1 MNPSGFESR
10 QRDVL
15 SRGCATTDEEYL
27 SELRDRVSVLDLI
40 IRRRKA
46 EKHIIREK
54 IKEVEIEKGIDGMH
68 TYCLLKNDDIVILYA
83 ATDETVTVYPIN
95 CTSDDC
101 MVHDRSDVAMIDSNL
116 SYLKMV
122 RKVADDCYLH
132 DAR

>member
-54 IKEVEIEKGIDGMH
+54 IKEVEIEKGIDFWEEAFGYKQC
-68 TYCLLKNDDIVILYA
+68 TEIVLNKTIH
-83 ATDETVTVYPIN
+83 I
-95 CTSDDC
+95 CFC
-101 MVHDRSDVAMIDSNL
+101 IIFFFQ
-116 SYLKMV
+116 
-122 RKVADDCYLH
+122 
-132 DAR
+132 